1 MPETHSDK
9 PPGPALTREDGLRV
23 ARLAR
28 LTLDEA
34 EIQAFTDQ
42 LGQVLQYVEILQQAD
57 TEGVEPLAGASAGTN
72 VLREDEPAD
81 SLTRQQA
88 LSGAPRHDDHFFL
101 VPPVLDTSAE

>member
-1 MPETHSDK
+1 MPETQPDK
-9 PPGPALTREDGLRV
+9 SPGTTLTREDVLRV

-34 EIQAFTDQ
+34 EIQAFADQ
-42 LGQVLQYVEILQQAD
+42 LGQVLQYVEVLQQAD

-72 VLREDEPAD
+72 VLREDQPTE
-81 SLTRQQA
+81 SLLRQQA

>member
-1 MPETHSDK
+1 MPETQPDK
-9 PPGPALTREDGLRV
+9 SPGTTLPREDVLRV

-34 EIQAFTDQ
+34 EIQAFADQ

-72 VLREDEPAD
+72 VLREDQPAE

-88 LSGAPRHDDHFFL
+88 LSGAPRHDNHFFL